1 MVCSALLDGVS
12 CVVSTENTGEKI
24 VSKAFSKCCG
34 IHEKVQ
40 NYQST
45 KYHQNAMI
53 KADKF

>member
-1 MVCSALLDGVS
+1 MVYSALLDGVS
-12 CVVSTENTGEKI
+12 CVVSTENTGENI

-40 NYQST
+40 NYQSS